1 MHTLETRLL
10 ANHAALLAQAVRLAV
25 GVTVTAALALGML
38 SAQGCNTHGKSTSA
52 HISQAKMKMEGIK
65 AATEYKMAEQA
76 FLSGSMPKAL
86 KHVDHSLSLNDGV
99 AKSYVLRGR
108 ILAELG
114 DVENAVVSLR
124 KGQEIDP
131 NNVDAHYFLG
141 TIAERV
147 ERREEALAHYLAASE
162 LDKTNP
168 QYAIASAE
176 MMMEVGE
183 IDRAESYLKAH
194 TANYDHNA
202 GVRQTL
208 GHIAMMKNDPESAV
222 KLFSEAR
229 LLAPDDQ
236 TVTED
241 LIRAQIA
248 THKYAEAEYNLSRLL
263 TGAANKDRR
272 DLQHMRAKCLVLLDR
287 PVEARQILIAL
298 TTDQAGSADIEA
310 WSNLGQVAYLLRDYN
325 RVKQCAA
332 RVTAIAPHRHE
343 GYVLRALAQRK
354 SGDLNGARKSAEMAI
369 SISRTSDNLVLLGMI
384 QQDMN
389 QHKAARLSFAEA
401 LRLDPGNTNAAP
413 LLTASENK
421 MANVPIE

>member
-1 MHTLETRLL
+1 MHALETRTSTNLL
-10 ANHAALLAQAVRLAV
+10 GQALRLAV

-38 SAQGCNTHGKSTSA
+38 SAQGCNTHGKSTSE
-52 HISQAKMKMEGIK
+52 HISKAKMKMEGVK

-86 KHVDHSLSLNDGV
+86 KHINHSIALSDGV

-108 ILAELG
+108 ILAELN
-114 DVENAVVSLR
+114 DVEGAVSSLK

-131 NNVDAHYFLG
+131 SNVDSHYFLG

-147 ERREEALAHYLAASE
+147 ERREEALAYYLAASE

-168 QYAIASAE
+168 QYAIAAAE
-176 MMMEVGE
+176 MMMDLGEV
-183 IDRAESYLKAH
+183 DRAESFLTSH
-194 TANYDHNA
+194 TANYDHNS
-202 GVRQTL
+202 GIRQTL
-208 GHIAMMKNDPESAV
+208 GHIAMMKNDPASAV

-248 THKYAEAEYNLSRLL
+248 TRKYAEAEYNLARLL

-272 DLQHMRAKCLVLLDR
+272 DLQHMRASCLVLLDR

-298 TTDQAGSADIEA
+298 TSDQAGAADVDA

-332 RVTAIAPHRHE
+332 RVTSIAPHRHE
-343 GYVLRALAQRK
+343 GYILRALAQRK
-354 SGDLNGARKSAEMAI
+354 AGDLNGAVKSVQTALA
-369 SISRTSDNLVLLGMI
+369 ISRTSDNLVLLGMI

-401 LRLDPGNTNAAP
+401 LRLNPGDANAAP

-421 MANVPIE
+421 LANVPVTE